1 MLTWR
6 MPDDLAKTLESLKQR
21 FKPGAL
27 GNDKAITYYL
37 SLGDAPDE
45 KWTVTVSGQSCELA
59 PGKPANADCVLKTST
74 ELFGKLVAGTW
85 KPGFTDFMTG
95 KIKTSDVEKLQ
106 RLQKAFGL

>member
-1 MLTWR
+1 

-21 FKPGAL
+21 FKPGAI
-27 GNDKAITYYL
+27 NQTTTYYL
-37 SLGDAPDE
+37 SLGEAADE
-45 KWTVTVSGQSCELA
+45 KWTVTVSGTSCELS
-59 PGKPANADCVLKTST
+59 PGKPANADCVLKTSR
-74 ELFGKLVAGTW
+74 ELFTKLVNGSW